1 MFYTTVIF
9 SHICPIHAHNPG
21 CLTFVCWLFVCCLF
35 VGCLFIVCLLFVVC
49 CLGVSCFVVAG
60 ICLQYLGMLY
70 EIAVEF
76 EECLSSYVVT

>member
-1 MFYTTVIF
+1 M
-9 SHICPIHAHNPG
+9 HAHNPG
-21 CLTFVCWLFVCCLF
+21 CLTFVCWLFVYRLF
-35 VGCLFIVCLLFVVC
+35 VCCLLFVVC